1 MSSKV
6 QANAP
11 AIQHHR
17 KGLGLRIAEHW
28 QLYALLLVPIL
39 LTFIYKYIP
48 MYGIQ
53 IAFRDYRASRGIWGS
68 EWVGLEWFE
77 RFFTAPTCARMIKNT
92 FLLALYSLLWSFPI
106 QIISDRV
113 LGLPHHLHRL
123 GHLAGRRVGLH
134 YLPGH
139 PLERR
144 HHPVRGRQGG
154 RRVGLPAHFEH
165 RRARPA
171 AHGYPEPDH
180 ERRQFDEHRL

>member
-1 MSSKV
+1 MRSNV
-6 QANAP
+6 QAKAVV
-11 AIQHHR
+11 QHR

-68 EWVGLEWFE
+68 EWVGL
-77 RFFTAPTCARMIKNT
+77 
-92 FLLALYSLLWSFPI
+92 
-106 QIISDRV
+106 
-113 LGLPHHLHRL
+113 HH
-123 GHLAGRRVGLH
+123 
-134 YLPGH
+134 LPGH

-144 HHPVRGRQGG
+144 HHPVRSRQGG

-171 AHGYPEPDH
+171 AHGHPEPDH